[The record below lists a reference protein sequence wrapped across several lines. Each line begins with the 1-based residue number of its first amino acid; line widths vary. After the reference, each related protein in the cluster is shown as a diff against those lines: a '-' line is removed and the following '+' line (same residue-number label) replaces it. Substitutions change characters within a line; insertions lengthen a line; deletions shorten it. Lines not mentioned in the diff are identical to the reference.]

1 MIVQTFNFLLLML
14 INLEEVIEKG
24 DRRKVEKEESAKV
37 RNQNCEKGSQVRK
50 IKSYSKAIQE

>member
-1 MIVQTFNFLLLML
+1 ML